1 MTTSGKLEQTNG
13 VSSDPVL
20 ASAKSNTL
28 QSDDRL
34 ATSAANQ
41 ECNHQMD
48 IPEEP
53 LNNQP
58 NKEHI
63 QIKQLQDR
71 IEKLEEQFIQHQA
84 QIKILE
90 DKVVSK

>member
-34 ATSAANQ
+34 ATSASSQKFNY
-41 ECNHQMD
+41 QMD
-48 IPEEP
+48 TPEE
-53 LNNQP
+53 
-58 NKEHI
+58 KVI
-63 QIKQLQDR
+63 QYLT
-71 IEKLEEQFIQHQA
+71 QF
-84 QIKILE
+84 KISE
-90 DKVVSK
+90 DKIISK